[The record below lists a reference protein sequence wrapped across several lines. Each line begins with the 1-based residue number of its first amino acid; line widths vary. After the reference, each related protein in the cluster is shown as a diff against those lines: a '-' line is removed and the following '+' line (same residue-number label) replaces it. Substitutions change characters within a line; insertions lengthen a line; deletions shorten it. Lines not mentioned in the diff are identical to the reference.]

1 MLSTHRSQASV
12 FMSKKCK
19 FSFLKISLGL
29 VVLFHHWDQILRSS
43 TMTWYIT
50 AHSSIVQRSSRKKD
64 SPSPYMFPFFYPL
77 MHFLLCTKKELKPWV
92 VPPQFCSSL
101 TIPAFLP
108 ALVEVKSAPQL
119 AFGSALFTSNCGSS
133 ISGRPC
139 IFHIHF
145 YLAIPTSFPYFHHK
159 TNNF

>member
-1 MLSTHRSQASV
+1 MRS
-12 FMSKKCK
+12 C
-19 FSFLKISLGL
+19 
-29 VVLFHHWDQILRSS
+29 
-43 TMTWYIT
+43 TMTWYII